1 MDITDFYSA
10 CDHVRNLSYERI
22 SDRNTFILVLSEQRG
37 TCSSKHALLKA
48 LALENNFHSV
58 SLCIGIYKMNS
69 QNTAGI
75 GSILENYNLSFIPEA
90 HTYLRINNEIF
101 DVTGLQTSERSFT
114 DSILKELYVLPDQVG
129 DFKVKLHQD
138 YIRSW
143 IKTER
148 VPYEYEEI
156 WNLREQCIAN
166 LSA

>member
-1 MDITDFYSA
+1 
-10 CDHVRNLSYERI
+10 
-22 SDRNTFILVLSEQRG
+22 
-37 TCSSKHALLKA
+37 
-48 LALENNFHSV
+48 
-58 SLCIGIYKMNS
+58 MNS